1 MKKLEGVD
9 EPLNVQERY
18 MHGMVIRL
26 DALCH
31 MVSSLVDYLASKE
44 NVAVEVN
51 TVVEESVSVDPVR
64 TKRKKKEQVK

>member
-1 MKKLEGVD
+1 MVMKKIEGVD

-31 MVSSLVDYLASKE
+31 MVSSLVDYIASKE
-44 NVAVEVN
+44 EIAVEEN
-51 TVVEESVSVDPVR
+51 TVVEEVVP
-64 TKRKKKEQVK
+64 KRKKKEQVK